1 MMPKHGLQQM
11 PTTMTDAAHFRV
23 LLVDDHDLLR
33 TGLRVLIEGSSEF
46 DVVGEAATGEEAV
59 ELARRLHPDV
69 IVMDLRL
76 PDGTG
81 IDACREILSSAP
93 RTRILF
99 VTSYSD
105 EQAVMSTVLA
115 GAAGYVL
122 KDIDHR
128 TLVAAIRDAAAGR
141 PILDPRITDPV
152 VSGVPKTE
160 ALSGQEQRV
169 LALVVEGKTN
179 KEIAAALGLSD
190 KTVKNYLSNAFQKLG
205 VSRRAQ
211 AAALFGTGRIP
222 PE

>member
-1 MMPKHGLQQM
+1 
-11 PTTMTDAAHFRV
+11 MTIRL
-23 LLVDDHDLLR
+23 LLVDDHEVVR
-33 TGLRVLIEGSSEF
+33 AGLRALLAGIEGMEI
-46 DVVGEAATGEEAV
+46 VGEAGTVAEAV
-59 ELARRLHPDV
+59 SEAARLAPEV
-69 IVMDLRL
+69 ILMDLRL

-128 TLVAAIRDAAAGR
+128 TLVAAIRDAASGR
-141 PILDPRITDPV
+141 AILDPRITDPV
-152 VSGVPKTE
+152 VRRVPNTE
-160 ALSGQEQRV
+160 ALSAQEQRV
-169 LALVVEGKTN
+169 VALVVEGKTN

>member
-1 MMPKHGLQQM
+1 L
-11 PTTMTDAAHFRV
+11 TIRL
-23 LLVDDHDLLR
+23 LLVDDHEVVR
-33 TGLRVLIEGSSEF
+33 AGLRALLAGIEAMEI
-46 DVVGEAATGEEAV
+46 VGEAGTVAEAV
-59 ELARRLHPDV
+59 SEAARLAPDV
-69 IVMDLRL
+69 ILMDLRL

-141 PILDPRITDPV
+141 AILDPRITDPV
-152 VSGVPKTE
+152 VRRVPNTE
-160 ALSGQEQRV
+160 ALSAQEQRV